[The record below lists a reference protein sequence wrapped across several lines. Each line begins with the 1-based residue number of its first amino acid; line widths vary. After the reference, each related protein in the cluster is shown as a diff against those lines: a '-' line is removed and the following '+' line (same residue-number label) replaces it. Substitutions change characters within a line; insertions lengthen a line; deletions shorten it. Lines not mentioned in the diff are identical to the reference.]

1 MFLKIKTSQVNMIV
15 NLQSIVKI
23 EARHKD
29 GNPDNSEW
37 EVAVFYQNK
46 RKLNPKNNEL
56 IWVSTYEVILTDSK
70 EKCEDLVVKIES
82 AIRDLKSEPIGI
94 VD

>member
-1 MFLKIKTSQVNMIV
+1 MFLKTKTNQVNMIV

-29 GNPDNSEW
+29 GNPVNASGI
-37 EVAVFYQNK
+37 AVFYQNK
-46 RKLNPKNNEL
+46 RKLNPDGTMSL
-56 IWVSTYEVILTDSK
+56 SGYTYEVILTDSK
-70 EKCEDLVVKIES
+70 GKCEGLVVKIES
-82 AIRDLKSEPIGI
+82 AIQGFKSEPIVI